1 MRTASRALHTVARY
15 LLWQLPEQPF
25 PSNHPSETRRIP
37 AELRG

>member
-1 MRTASRALHTVARY
+1 MRTATRTLRTVARY

-25 PSNHPSETRRIP
+25 PSDHPAENRRTP